1 MSPIS
6 LESAGADKTGYGLK
20 LHFTEEAR
28 LLTSR
33 LAGIT
38 TRWDT
43 LLALPL
49 AWQEIVHPA

>member
-1 MSPIS
+1 M
-6 LESAGADKTGYGLK
+6 K
-20 LHFTEEAR
+20 LQFTEEAR

-38 TRWDT
+38 TRRDT
-43 LLALPL
+43 LLALPS